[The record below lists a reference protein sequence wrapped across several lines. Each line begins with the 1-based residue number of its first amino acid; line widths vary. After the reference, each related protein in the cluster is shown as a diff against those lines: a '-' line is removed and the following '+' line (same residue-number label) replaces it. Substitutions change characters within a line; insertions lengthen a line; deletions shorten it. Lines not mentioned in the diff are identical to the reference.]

1 MNLKET
7 FIKNLSEIS
16 NGKKQKELAEIMGC
30 SEGTISKYLNPL
42 KKDFPTAEMLYN
54 LAECCDVSLD
64 WLLGR
69 NKNPKIK
76 SRLSAKD
83 ICQFLISIYESPSS
97 FRFGKYHITENCY
110 YLHEDMRGD
119 IDYNRVDE
127 THIYDTLYFSEWEPV
142 ENTYE
147 SQCIAS
153 QIGNQIPTN
162 VAINKFIHR
171 LINISKMFKEG
182 NLDQEMYN
190 RLLESYL
197 NDVPDK

>member
-1 MNLKET
+1 
-7 FIKNLSEIS
+7 
-16 NGKKQKELAEIMGC
+16 
-30 SEGTISKYLNPL
+30 
-42 KKDFPTAEMLYN
+42 
-54 LAECCDVSLD
+54 
-64 WLLGR
+64 
-69 NKNPKIK
+69 
-76 SRLSAKD
+76 
-83 ICQFLISIYESPSS
+83 
-97 FRFGKYHITENCY
+97 
-110 YLHEDMRGD
+110 MRGD

>member
-54 LAECCDVSLD
+54 LAECFDVSID

-69 NKNPKIK
+69 NKNPKVNSK
-76 SRLSAKD
+76 LSAKD
-83 ICQFLISIYESPSS
+83 ICKLLISIYESSSS
-97 FRFGKYHITENCY
+97 FRFGKHHITETCY
-110 YLHEDMRGD
+110 YIHADERGD
-119 IDYNRVDE
+119 IDCDRVNE
-127 THIYDTLYFSEWEPV
+127 IHIYDTLYFPEWAPV
-142 ENTYE
+142 EESYE

-153 QIGNQIPTN
+153 QIGNQISTN

-182 NLDQEMYN
+182 NLDQEMYD